1 MKRGQFLNLT
11 VLLVCMLC
19 AIAASAYDFEVDG
32 IYYNKTSNN
41 TVEVT
46 YNTIGEYTGTYN
58 GTVVIPSTVTYN
70 NVIYTVTA
78 IGDSAFYGRFIYYN
92 PYPSHINHDVTIPET
107 VTSIGKDAFAKSQNF
122 IIKCLPMIPPEM
134 DGAFGE
140 LQDVGNEF
148 PFSLFDE
155 TDYIYPRPLDD
166 GYSGII
172 LFVQSEAY
180 QVYKEMNETFH
191 YFKWI
196 FCEDWEKTLPPSVDE
211 KGTYSWEELVGTTVT
226 FSSNEESTIYYDASY
241 SVIEWGEGDINGIQY
256 INDSVVS
263 IFYSDI
269 DVFTSP
275 ADYIIRGVAVAEGKL
290 PSDVIVISGRLSPPY
305 AHEEDSIFEIDGI
318 YYDSE
323 GYIIGH
329 YYDHDD
335 LIQINYSGDIVLP
348 THVIG
353 ANEDAFTYCSG
364 ITSLSIPFECWLELT
379 GCVGLKK
386 IVLPISS
393 ETISW
398 YSGYE
403 PGEINHELLYLFGDG
418 DMGWI
423 SLPGGSVDTL
433 YLGRGMTG
441 FNMLPISS
449 SPATIYS
456 YATTPPTFNGNE
468 NDLETDFDAELH
480 VPASA
485 LAAYFTAPYWC
496 NFTNIIGDINPIT
509 DFSLSRDS
517 IEMLKGSEYS
527 FQPIVTPAHVDP
539 GYILWQSTNTNVAT
553 VNNGV
558 VTAVGT
564 GECEIQAICQG
575 IFVVCRVIVTEILPT
590 EVTLSQE
597 SAKMEVGGQLTLTA
611 TVLPENATDQT
622 VTWSSSKTSV
632 ATVDN
637 GVVTAVAPGECDIIA
652 SCGGKQ
658 ARCHIVV
665 VEHFIYISLDEHE
678 ATLLPNHILTLTPT
692 VTPVSTEL
700 KVTSTNPSV
709 AAARLAGNK
718 IQVVGIHEGEAMIVV
733 QSVDGEA
740 EPDTC
745 RVTVYTELGD
755 VDCDGYVSIADVT
768 ALIDLLLG
776 NDNPSYSLE
785 NADCDQD
792 GELGISD
799 ATILID
805 ALLGSMTL
813 PDKDAKSFTVNGVA
827 FKMVKV
833 KGGTFTMGA
842 TEEEDSDYQ
851 VFVGSPK
858 HQVTLSDYYIG
869 QTEVTQELWAAVM
882 GSNPSYDT
890 TNPLYPVNSVS
901 WEDCAAFISQLN
913 ALTGLQF
920 RLPTEAEWEF
930 AAQGGTKSRGYVYAG
945 SNDLDEVAWFYT
957 NSDNTCHQVGTK
969 KPNELGLYDMNGNIE
984 EWCNDWYSLYTA
996 EAVVNPTGPETGLSR
1011 IHRGGRWSGGER
1023 YCRLTRRDGFR
1034 PNVVRNYMGLRL
1046 AL

>member
-1 MKRGQFLNLT
+1 M
-11 VLLVCMLC
+11 
-19 AIAASAYDFEVDG
+19 
-32 IYYNKTSNN
+32 
-41 TVEVT
+41 
-46 YNTIGEYTGTYN
+46 
-58 GTVVIPSTVTYN
+58 
-70 NVIYTVTA
+70 
-78 IGDSAFYGRFIYYN
+78 
-92 PYPSHINHDVTIPET
+92 
-107 VTSIGKDAFAKSQNF
+107 
-122 IIKCLPMIPPEM
+122 
-134 DGAFGE
+134 
-140 LQDVGNEF
+140 
-148 PFSLFDE
+148 
-155 TDYIYPRPLDD
+155 
-166 GYSGII
+166 
-172 LFVQSEAY
+172 
-180 QVYKEMNETFH
+180 
-191 YFKWI
+191 
-196 FCEDWEKTLPPSVDE
+196 
-211 KGTYSWEELVGTTVT
+211 
-226 FSSNEESTIYYDASY
+226 
-241 SVIEWGEGDINGIQY
+241 
-256 INDSVVS
+256 
-263 IFYSDI
+263 
-269 DVFTSP
+269 
-275 ADYIIRGVAVAEGKL
+275 
-290 PSDVIVISGRLSPPY
+290 
-305 AHEEDSIFEIDGI
+305 
-318 YYDSE
+318 
-323 GYIIGH
+323 
-329 YYDHDD
+329 
-335 LIQINYSGDIVLP
+335 
-348 THVIG
+348 
-353 ANEDAFTYCSG
+353 
-364 ITSLSIPFECWLELT
+364 
-379 GCVGLKK
+379 
-386 IVLPISS
+386 PISS
-393 ETISW
+393 GVWFENSSDTI
-398 YSGYE
+398 
-403 PGEINHELLYLFGDG
+403 PLELESLYLFGDG
-418 DMGWI
+418 DQGYYYYAF
-423 SLPGGSVDTL
+423 PNVDTL
-433 YLGRGMTG
+433 YLSRGVTGVKTLPGRM
-441 FNMLPISS
+441 
-449 SPATIYS
+449 IYS
-456 YATTPPTFNGNE
+456 YATTPPTYRE
-468 NDLETDFDAELH
+468 EEELLTETDFSAELH

-597 SAKMEVGGQLTLTA
+597 SVKMEMGGQLTLTA

-622 VTWSSSKTSV
+622 VTWSSSKSWV

-678 ATLLPNHILTLTPT
+678 ASLLPNHILTLTPT

-700 KVTSTNPSV
+700 KVTSSNPSV

-718 IQVVGIHEGEAMIVV
+718 IQVVGIREGEAMIVV

-813 PDKDAKSFTVNGVA
+813 PDKDVKVFTVNGVT

-851 VFVGSPK
+851 VFVGSPE

-901 WEDCAAFISQLN
+901 WEDCASFISQLN
-913 ALTGLQF
+913 AMTGLQF

-945 SNDLDEVAWFYT
+945 SDILDEVAWFYD
-957 NSDNTCHQVGTK
+957 NSDNTCHPVATK
-969 KPNELGLYDMNGNIE
+969 LANELGLYDMNGNIE
-984 EWCNDWYSLYTA
+984 EWCNDWYSLYTE
-996 EAVVNPTGPETGLSR
+996 EAVVNPTGPETGVSR

-1023 YCRLTRRDGFR
+1023 FCRLTRRDGFR
-1034 PNVVRNYMGLRL
+1034 PNVIRNYMGLRL